1 MRNGVERGTGK
12 IPTVRG
18 LHKMCSSLSL
28 FV

>member
-1 MRNGVERGTGK
+1 MRNGVTDGTGN

-18 LHKMCSSLSL
+18 LHIMCSSLSL